1 MRDLFR
7 FLHRIRSTLMFIGL
21 LVLSLIL
28 LYNGNEHHRAQA
40 ISSSN
45 AVVGTIFSWR
55 KEITDYASLKEV
67 NRKLAEENAMWRNR
81 HISSYSN
88 MEGLFTRIQDT
99 IRQQDYRVITA
110 KVVNSTWHK
119 PKNYLTLDKGT
130 KAGLH
135 SDMGVIGTHGIVG
148 VVSEASAGFAS
159 VISVLS
165 PDIKTSVQMRH
176 TLHFGLLYWDTN
188 DPLTSS
194 VIDIAKHARI
204 AIGDTVETRGG
215 DGIFPAGVPVGV
227 VETVN
232 NEPGSN
238 YHDITI
244 RLTEDM
250 TRSGFVYVVEDLR
263 RMERDTLEQA
273 NERP

>member
-7 FLHRIRSTLMFIGL
+7 FLHRIRSTLIFLTL
-21 LVLSLIL
+21 LVISLVL
-28 LYNGNEHHRAQA
+28 LYNGNAHHRAQA

-45 AVVGTIFSWR
+45 SVVGTIYTWR
-55 KEITDYASLKEV
+55 KEITDYTGLKEV

-81 HISSYSN
+81 HISMYSTV
-88 MEGLFTRIQDT
+88 ESRFVRIHDT
-99 IRQQDYRVITA
+99 IRLQEYTVIPT

-119 PKNYLTLDKGT
+119 PKNYLTLDKGS

-135 SDMGVIGTHGIVG
+135 GDMGVIGTEGIVG
-148 VVSEASAGFAS
+148 VVSDVNDGFAS

-165 PDIKTSVQMRH
+165 PDIKTNVQLRR
-176 TLHFGLLYWDTN
+176 TGHFGLLYWDTN
-188 DPLTSS
+188 DPRTAS
-194 VIDIAKHARI
+194 VIDIAKHARV
-204 AIGDTVETRGG
+204 AVGDTVETRGG
-215 DGIFPAGVPVGV
+215 DGIFPAGIPVGLVEEV
-227 VETVN
+227 VDA
-232 NEPGSN
+232 PGSN
-238 YHDITI
+238 YHGITI

-263 RMERDTLEQA
+263 RAERDTLQKA

>member
-7 FLHRIRSTLMFIGL
+7 FLYRIRSTLMFLGL
-21 LVLSLIL
+21 LLVSMLL
-28 LYNGNEHHRAQA
+28 LYSGNEHHKSQA

-45 AVVGTIFSWR
+45 ALVGTIFTWR
-55 KEITDYASLKEV
+55 KEVTDYASLKEI
-67 NRKLAEENAMWRNR
+67 NRKLAEENALWRNR
-81 HISSYSN
+81 HISTYSPV
-88 MEGLFTRIQDT
+88 EGLFVRIQDT
-99 IRQQDYRVITA
+99 VRLQQYRVITA

-119 PKNYLTLDKGT
+119 PKNHITLDKGI

-148 VVSEASAGFAS
+148 VVSDVSPGFAS

-165 PDIKTSVQMRH
+165 PDIKTSVQMRRSK
-176 TLHFGLLYWDTN
+176 HFGLLYWDTN

-204 AIGDTVETRGG
+204 AVGDTVETRGG

-227 VETVN
+227 VETVED
-232 NEPGSN
+232 EPGSN

-250 TRSGFVYVVEDLR
+250 TRSGFVYVVEDLHK
-263 RMERDTLEQA
+263 MERDTLQLE